1 MPTRKLITMKIQI
14 IFMVAME
21 TKIIIV
27 TMTAK
32 QPHFASSENVTK
44 WDFHYLL
51 SPVNRVVCE

>member
-1 MPTRKLITMKIQI
+1 MKIQI

-32 QPHFASSENVTK
+32 QPHFASSENVTSNMEIFVAK
-44 WDFHYLL
+44 RKFYDF
-51 SPVNRVVCE
+51 SMI

>member
-1 MPTRKLITMKIQI
+1 MKIQI

-32 QPHFASSENVTK
+32 QPHFASSEQFQKSNRKNTERGNINIPNI
-44 WDFHYLL
+44 HRHNRSL
-51 SPVNRVVCE
+51 S